1 MKKLNIFCIIIGI
14 ICLLVAGYIV
24 TDKILVTEDNKIE
37 ISEEKELKDI
47 NNHLSKIGSPLGW
60 LIVKEGIDSQD
71 DNGKY
76 SPKYNY
82 NYLEKYENRQLFVME
97 YILSY
102 QDDIDSFTVL
112 SAGDQSVVED
122 TPTSDFTLAYL
133 DYKIFNKYYK
143 ELLGEDFK
151 ITKGKMGNTKYDK
164 DNKSGKST
172 LSSSGA
178 YGVLFD
184 GVGICSGYADAM
196 SLFLDKLHVK
206 NYRISS
212 DTHVWNLV
220 YVEGSWKHLDLTWD
234 DPITDDGSN
243 ILEHEYLLISYD
255 ELKKK
260 EDDEHDF
267 DETIYKEAL

>member
-24 TDKILVTEDNKIE
+24 TDKILIKEDNKIE
-37 ISEEKELKDI
+37 IDEEKELKDI

-102 QDDIDSFTVL
+102 QENIDNFTVL
-112 SAGDQSVVED
+112 SAGDQSAVED

-151 ITKGKMGNTKYDK
+151 ITNGVYVSMITSDKVEYKKGEYIASIKVTY
-164 DNKSGKST
+164 ST
-172 LSSSGA
+172 RL
-178 YGVLFD
+178 
-184 GVGICSGYADAM
+184 ADI
-196 SLFLDKLHVK
+196 LDKET
-206 NYRISS
+206 S
-212 DTHVWNLV
+212 D
-220 YVEGSWKHLDLTWD
+220 G
-234 DPITDDGSN
+234 I
-243 ILEHEYLLISYD
+243 ISYTKD
-255 ELKKK
+255 GNNNIILKSFILKK
-260 EDDEHDF
+260 
-267 DETIYKEAL
+267 

>member
-37 ISEEKELKDI
+37 IDEEKELKDI

-102 QDDIDSFTVL
+102 QENIDNFTVL

-164 DNKSGKST
+164 D
-172 LSSSGA
+172 
-178 YGVLFD
+178 YVYFD
-184 GVGICSGYADAM
+184 NRHPGSNG
-196 SLFLDKLHVK
+196 
-206 NYRISS
+206 
-212 DTHVWNLV
+212 V
-220 YVEGSWKHLDLTWD
+220 YVSMITSDKVEYKKGLIMCLLFEIGWYVLTK
-234 DPITDDGSN
+234 IG
-243 ILEHEYLLISYD
+243 LIPD
-255 ELKKK
+255 VPEKMNW
-260 EDDEHDF
+260 
-267 DETIYKEAL
+267 

>member
-14 ICLLVAGYIV
+14 ICFLVAGYIV
-24 TDKILVTEDNKIE
+24 TDKILIKEDNKIE
-37 ISEEKELKDI
+37 IDEEKELKDI

-102 QDDIDSFTVL
+102 QDNIDSFTVL

-164 DNKSGKST
+164 D
-172 LSSSGA
+172 
-178 YGVLFD
+178 YVYFD
-184 GVGICSGYADAM
+184 NRHPGSNG
-196 SLFLDKLHVK
+196 
-206 NYRISS
+206 
-212 DTHVWNLV
+212 V
-220 YVEGSWKHLDLTWD
+220 YVSM
-234 DPITDDGSN
+234 ITSDKVWYKNGEYIANVKITYSTRLADIIGVSDSTGIVTYIKN
-243 ILEHEYLLISYD
+243 SDNAIILRSFILE
-255 ELKKK
+255 K
-260 EDDEHDF
+260 
-267 DETIYKEAL
+267 